1 MFYIHP
7 IKNKLHTLISNPQSF
22 YTVGK
27 IQQQTMEESSRN
39 VFKQAREGL
48 QQRWNT
54 LRQRVSALLAPYPR
68 WMVAAGGVISLGL
81 LGGLTLLVICLLVYF
96 QALGPLPGYPEL
108 QAIQNHNA
116 SEVYAEDGALLGK
129 YYVENRINADFD
141 EISPNIINA
150 LIATEDARFFEHG
163 GVDARAAARVLFKSV
178 LLMDESSGG
187 GSTLSQ
193 QLAKNLYPRREYW
206 MLSIVVNKI
215 REMLI
220 ARRLE
225 KVYHK
230 EELLRLYLNTVSF
243 GESIFGI
250 KVAAQCFFDKA
261 PQELNAEEA
270 AVLVGMLKATTYYSP
285 VRHPDRALERRNTVL
300 RQMERYGYLEAAV
313 RDSLEELP
321 LSVAYHKE
329 GHNQGLATYF
339 REHLRLKLEEIL
351 EGYTKPD
358 GSPYNIY
365 TDGLKVYTS
374 INARLQTYAEEAVQ
388 EQMAKVQANFYED
401 WRKGTPWGSKRVL
414 QRSVERTERYQWL
427 KKQGKTEAEIEATFN
442 EPVKMTV
449 FSWDGEEE
457 TREMSPLDS
466 VKYYLTMLNAGF
478 LAMDPST
485 GLVKAW
491 VGGINHKYFQY
502 DHVLSRRQVGSTFK
516 PVVYAAALQ
525 SGMLPCEY
533 TPNQKTT
540 YVKYDNWQPGNA
552 DGEYGGVYSMEGA
565 LSNSV
570 NTVTVKL
577 LMRAGLDTVRQL
589 GQAMGIQY
597 IPEAPSIALGTVE
610 ASLYDMLR
618 VYGTFANRGRRPEL
632 HYLDRIETAEGEILL
647 EFDPP
652 NPRRFPRVLEEQQA
666 DMMVKMLEAVVDS
679 GTARRLRYKF
689 GLYNDIAGKTGTT
702 QNQSDGW
709 FIGFNPKLVAG
720 AWVGAS
726 LPQVHFR
733 SLYRGQGSSTALPI
747 YGAFMKKV
755 YRDKQFKSIRYARF
769 AELPDTVAALM
780 KCPPFLEEMPILAE
794 YEDGYYY
801 FEDERGLFGR
811 LFDQPYRDKEG
822 RIINVPPR
830 MEGESD
836 EAYVQRV
843 RRYQRQLE
851 ERAERQQKRK
861 AFWSRLLFD
870 KESEQEQ
877 QQKPSEPPSTG
888 YRYFEK
894 KDDQ

>member
-1 MFYIHP
+1 
-7 IKNKLHTLISNPQSF
+7 
-22 YTVGK
+22 
-27 IQQQTMEESSRN
+27 MEESSRN
-39 VFKQAREGL
+39 IFEQAWEGL
-48 QQRWNT
+48 QERWHT
-54 LRQRVSALLAPYPR
+54 SKQRVSAFLAPYPR
-68 WMVAAGGVISLGL
+68 WMVAAGGVIGLGL

-206 MLSIVVNKI
+206 MLSMVVNKI

-250 KVAAQCFFDKA
+250 KVAAQRFFNKS

-285 VRHPDRALERRNTVL
+285 VRHPERALERRNIVL
-300 RQMERYGYLEAAV
+300 RQMARYGYLEPEA
-313 RDSLEELP
+313 RDSLLKLP
-321 LSVAYHKE
+321 LGVEYHKE

-339 REHLRLKLEEIL
+339 REHLRLELDEIL
-351 EGYTKPD
+351 EDYTKPD
-358 GSPYNIY
+358 GTPYNLY
-365 TDGLKVYTS
+365 TDGLKIYTS
-374 INARLQTYAEEAVQ
+374 IDARMQAYAEEAVQ

-401 WRKGTPWGSKRVL
+401 WKKGTPWGSNSVL
-414 QRSVERTERYQWL
+414 QRAVEKTERYQLL
-427 KKQGKTEAEIEATFN
+427 KQRGKSDAEIEAVFN
-442 EPVKMTV
+442 KPIKMTV
-449 FSWDGEEE
+449 FSWDGGEE

-478 LAMDPST
+478 LAMEPST
-485 GLVKAW
+485 GLIKAW
-491 VGGINHKYFQY
+491 VGGIDHKYFQY

-533 TPNQKTT
+533 TPNQKVT
-540 YVKYDNWQPGNA
+540 YAKYDNWQPGNS

-570 NTVTVKL
+570 NTVAVEL

-589 GQAMGIQY
+589 GKAMGIEQY

-610 ASLYDMLR
+610 ASLFDMLR
-618 VYGTFANRGRRPEL
+618 VYGTFANRGRRPSL
-632 HYLDRIETAEGEILL
+632 HYLDRIETADGEVLVA
-647 EFDPP
+647 FDRP
-652 NPRRFPRVLEEQQA
+652 NARRFPRALEQQKA

-679 GTARRLRYKF
+679 GTARKLRYEF
-689 GLYNDIAGKTGTT
+689 GLYNDLAGKTGTT

-709 FIGFNPKLVAG
+709 FVGFNPKLVAG

-726 LPQVHFR
+726 MPQVHFR

-747 YGAFMKKV
+747 YGAFMRKV
-755 YRDKQFKSIRYARF
+755 YRDKQYKSIRYARF

-780 KCPPFLEEMPILAE
+780 KCPPYLEEMPILAD

-801 FEDERGLFGR
+801 FEDNRSLMGR
-811 LFDQPYRDKEG
+811 VFDQPYRDEEG

-843 RRYQRQLE
+843 RLYQRQLE
-851 ERAERQQKRK
+851 EREERRQKRK
-861 AFWSRLLFD
+861 EFWSKLLFN
-870 KESEQEQ
+870 KNSEEQ
-877 QQKPSEPPSTG
+877 QEEAPKEPPSTG
-888 YRYFEK
+888 YRYFDK
-894 KDDQ
+894 KDGQ

>member
-1 MFYIHP
+1 
-7 IKNKLHTLISNPQSF
+7 
-22 YTVGK
+22 
-27 IQQQTMEESSRN
+27 MEESSQNILERALERLSKRWQN
-39 VFKQAREGL
+39 LRE
-48 QQRWNT
+48 
-54 LRQRVSALLAPYPR
+54 RVAAFLAPYPR
-68 WMVAAGGVISLGL
+68 WAVVASTAAGLVLLGALALFVIGL
-81 LGGLTLLVICLLVYF
+81 LVHF

-108 QAIQNHNA
+108 KAIQNHNA
-116 SEVYAEDGALLGK
+116 SEVYSEDGTLLGK
-129 YYVENRINADFD
+129 YYVENRTNADFD

-163 GVDARAAARVLFKSV
+163 GVDARAAARVLVKSV

-206 MLSIVVNKI
+206 MLSMVVNKI

-225 KVYHK
+225 KIYHK

-243 GESIFGI
+243 GENVFGI
-250 KVAAQCFFDKA
+250 KVAAQRFFNKA
-261 PQELNAEEA
+261 PQELNVEEA

-285 VRHPDRALERRNTVL
+285 VRHPDRALERRNLVL
-300 RQMERYGYLEAAV
+300 RQMERYDYLEPHL
-313 RDSLEELP
+313 RDSLVELP
-321 LSVAYHKE
+321 IGVEYHKE

-339 REHLRLKLEEIL
+339 REHLRLELEEIL
-351 EGYTKPD
+351 EDYTKPD
-358 GSPYNIY
+358 GSPYNLY
-365 TDGLKVYTS
+365 TDGLKIYSS
-374 INARLQTYAEEAVQ
+374 IDARLQTYAEDAVQ
-388 EQMAKVQANFYED
+388 EQMAKVQAAFYKD
-401 WRKGTPWGSKRVL
+401 WRKGTPWGNKRVL
-414 QRSVERTERYQWL
+414 QRAVKKTQRYRWL
-427 KKQGKTEAEIEATFN
+427 KRQGKSETEIEAAFN
-442 EPVKMTV
+442 EPLMMTV
-449 FSWDGEEE
+449 FSWDGGEED
-457 TREMSPLDS
+457 REMSPLDS
-466 VKYYLTMLNAGF
+466 VKYYLTLLNAGF

-491 VGGINHKYFQY
+491 VGGIDHKYFQY

-533 TPNQKTT
+533 TPNQRVT
-540 YVKYDNWQPGNA
+540 YARYNNWQPGNA

-570 NTVTVKL
+570 NTVTVEL

-589 GQAMGIQY
+589 GQAMGIGQY
-597 IPEAPSIALGTVE
+597 IPEAPSIALGAVE

-632 HYLDRIETAEGEILL
+632 HYLDRIETAAGEVIV
-647 EFDPP
+647 EFDRP
-652 NPRRFPRVLEEQQA
+652 NPRRFPRVLEQQKA
-666 DMMVKMLEAVVDS
+666 GMMVKMLEAVVDS
-679 GTARRLRYKF
+679 GTARRLRYKY
-689 GLYNDIAGKTGTT
+689 GLYNDLAGKTGTT

-709 FIGFNPKLVAG
+709 YIGFNPKLVAG

-733 SLYRGQGSSTALPI
+733 SLYRGQGSATALPI
-747 YGAFMKKV
+747 YGAFMRKV
-755 YRDKQFKSIRYARF
+755 YRDKQYKSVRYARF

-780 KCPPFLEEMPILAE
+780 KCPPYLEEMPVLAE

-801 FEDERGLFGR
+801 FEDNRSLLGR
-811 LFDQPYRDKEG
+811 VFDQPYRDEEG

-843 RRYQRQLE
+843 RRYQAQLG
-851 ERAERQQKRK
+851 ERKERRQKRK
-861 AFWSRLLFD
+861 EFWSRLLFN
-870 KESEQEQ
+870 KKSEEEA
-877 QQKPSEPPSTG
+877 PETPEEPPSTG
-888 YRYFEK
+888 YRYFDK
-894 KDDQ
+894 KDKQ

>member
-1 MFYIHP
+1 
-7 IKNKLHTLISNPQSF
+7 
-22 YTVGK
+22 
-27 IQQQTMEESSRN
+27 MEESSQNIFERAWQN
-39 VFKQAREGL
+39 LARRGHAL
-48 QQRWNT
+48 K
-54 LRQRVSALLAPYPR
+54 QRVTARLAPYPR
-68 WMVAAGGVISLGL
+68 WAIAAGTAAGIGL
-81 LGGLTLLVICLLVYF
+81 LGGLVLLTICLLVYF

-116 SEVYAEDGALLGK
+116 SEVYSEDGALLGK

-206 MLSIVVNKI
+206 MLSMVVNKI

-243 GESIFGI
+243 GENIFGI
-250 KVAAQCFFDKA
+250 KVAAQRFFNKA
-261 PQELNAEEA
+261 PQELQVEEA

-285 VRHPDRALERRNTVL
+285 VRHPDRARARRDVVL
-300 RQMERYGYLEAAV
+300 RQMERYGYLEPGL
-313 RDSLEELP
+313 RDSLVALP
-321 LSVAYHKE
+321 LGVEYHKE

-339 REHLRLKLEEIL
+339 REHLRLELEEIL
-351 EGYTKPD
+351 EDYTKPD
-358 GSPYNIY
+358 GAAYNLY
-365 TDGLKVYTS
+365 TDGLKIYTS
-374 INARLQTYAEEAVQ
+374 IDARLQSYAEEAVQ
-388 EQMAKVQANFYED
+388 EQMAKVQANFYKD
-401 WRKGTPWGSKRVL
+401 WRKGTPWGSPRVL
-414 QRSVERTERYQWL
+414 QRAVEKTERYRWL
-427 KKQGKTEAEIEATFN
+427 QRQGKSEAEIEAIFD
-442 EPVKMTV
+442 EPLKMTV
-449 FSWDGEEE
+449 FSWDGGEEA
-457 TREMSPLDS
+457 REMSPLDS
-466 VKYYLTMLNAGF
+466 VKHYLTMLNAGF

-491 VGGINHKYFQY
+491 VGGIDHKYFQY

-516 PVVYAAALQ
+516 PIVYAAALQ
-525 SGMLPCEY
+525 AGMLPCEY
-533 TPNQKTT
+533 TPNQKVT
-540 YVKYDNWQPGNA
+540 YARYDNWAPGNA

-570 NTVTVKL
+570 NTVTVEL
-577 LMRAGLDTVRQL
+577 LMRTGLDTVRRL
-589 GQAMGIQY
+589 GQAMGINPY

-632 HYLDRIETAEGEILL
+632 HYLDRIETASGEVLVD
-647 EFDPP
+647 FDRP
-652 NPRRFPRVLEEQQA
+652 NPRRFPKVLEQQKA
-666 DMMVKMLEAVVDS
+666 DMMVKMLESVVDS
-679 GTARRLRYKF
+679 GTARRLRYNF
-689 GLYNDIAGKTGTT
+689 GLYNDLAGKTGTT

-747 YGAFMKKV
+747 YGAFMRKV

-780 KCPPFLEEMPILAE
+780 KCPPYLEEMPVLAE

-801 FEDERGLFGR
+801 FEDNRSLLGR
-811 LFDQPYRDKEG
+811 VFDQPYRDEQG

-836 EAYVQRV
+836 EAYVERV
-843 RRYQRQLE
+843 RRYQAQLE
-851 ERAERQQKRK
+851 EREERREKRK
-861 AFWSRLLFD
+861 EFWSRLLFN
-870 KESEQEQ
+870 KKSGEEAPE
-877 QQKPSEPPSTG
+877 EPPSTG
-888 YRYFEK
+888 YRYFDK
-894 KDDQ
+894 KDGQ